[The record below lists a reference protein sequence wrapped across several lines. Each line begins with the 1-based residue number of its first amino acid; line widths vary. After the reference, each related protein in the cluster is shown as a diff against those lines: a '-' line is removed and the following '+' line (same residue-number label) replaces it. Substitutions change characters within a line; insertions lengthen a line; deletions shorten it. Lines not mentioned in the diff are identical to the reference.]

1 MVMSI
6 DNALITEFSDMVHHE
21 AQQTESLLSPY
32 VITKQMTG
40 DVFAYDGLGSVEARE
55 IMGRV
60 VKVTFDDIQHTR
72 RKIARRRFAVVLPV
86 DSSDVRGALLDV
98 NSQYAKECS
107 MAMMR
112 KRDQVIA
119 DAAFADVLTGRDF
132 STTVT
137 AAADGVLTIDA
148 TAGLT
153 YEKLLAIDENFI
165 NNAVGFDPQNS
176 RKFLTVT
183 GGEHTDLMGEIELIS
198 GDYTRQFAVEK
209 GQITNALGYDI
220 LKFPANV
227 PAPILTV
234 SGAERFLIAA
244 TQKAFCVGVSKEMSI
259 NIINRPDYHEVTQV
273 EVIMEIGAVRTEGAL
288 VQKVRVTA

>member
-1 MVMSI
+1 MVMSV
-6 DNALITEFSDMVHHE
+6 DNALITEFSDMVHHA
-21 AQQTESLLSPY
+21 AQQSESLLSPY

-55 IMGRV
+55 IVGRV

-72 RKIARRRFAVVLPV
+72 RKIARRRFAVTLPI
-86 DSSDVRGALLDV
+86 DSSDVRGALLDN
-98 NSQYAKECS
+98 NSEYAKECS

-209 GQITNALGYDI
+209 GQLTNALGYDI
-220 LKFPANV
+220 IKFPANV

-259 NIINRPDYHEVTQV
+259 NVINRPDYHEVTQV

-288 VQKVRVTA
+288 VQKIRVTA

>member
-40 DVFAYDGLGSVEARE
+40 DVFAYDGLGPVEARE
-55 IMGRV
+55 VLGRV
-60 VKVTFDDIQHTR
+60 APATFDDITHNR
-72 RKIARRRFAVVLPV
+72 RKISRRRFVVNLPV
-86 DSSDVRGALLDV
+86 DSSDVRGALLDA
-98 NSQYAKECS
+98 NSEYAKACAA
-107 MAMMR
+107 AMMR
-112 KRDQVIA
+112 KRDSVIA

-132 STTVT
+132 ATTVT
-137 AAADGVLTIDA
+137 FANDGGLTVDA

-153 YEKLLAIDENFI
+153 YEKLLEIDENFI
-165 NNAVGFDPQNS
+165 DNAVGFDPVNS
-176 RKFLTVT
+176 KKFMTVT
-183 GGEHTDLMGEIELIS
+183 GAEHTDLMGEIELVS

-209 GQITNALGYDI
+209 GQLANALGYDL
-220 LKFPANV
+220 LKFPANA
-227 PAPILTV
+227 PYPILQI

-244 TQKAFCVGVSKEMSI
+244 TQKAFCVGVSKEMTIRVMERS
-259 NIINRPDYHEVTQV
+259 DYIETTQV
-273 EVIMEIGAVRTEGAL
+273 QVVMEIGAVRTEGAL

>member
-1 MVMSI
+1 MVMSV
-6 DNALITEFSDMVHHE
+6 DNALITEFSDMVHHA
-21 AQQTESLLSPY
+21 AQQSESLLSPY

-55 IMGRV
+55 IVGRV

-72 RKIARRRFAVVLPV
+72 RKIARRRFAVTLPI
-86 DSSDVRGALLDV
+86 DSSDVRGALLDN
-98 NSQYAKECS
+98 NSEYAKECS

-209 GQITNALGYDI
+209 GQLTNALGYDI
-220 LKFPANV
+220 IKFPANV

-288 VQKVRVTA
+288 VQKIRVTA

>member
-209 GQITNALGYDI
+209 GQLTNALGYDI

>member
-21 AQQTESLLSPY
+21 AQQSESLLSPY

-55 IMGRV
+55 IIGRV

-72 RKIARRRFAVVLPV
+72 RKIARRRFAVVLPI
-86 DSSDVRGALLDV
+86 DSSDVRGALLDA
-98 NSQYAKECS
+98 NSEYAKECS

-137 AAADGVLTIDA
+137 AATDGVLTIDA

-209 GQITNALGYDI
+209 GQLTNALGYDI
-220 LKFPANV
+220 VKFPANV
-227 PAPILTV
+227 PSPILTV

-259 NIINRPDYHEVTQV
+259 NVINRPDYHEVTQV

-288 VQKVRVTA
+288 VQKIRVTA